1 VDPTQDG
8 GLMDMVGSR
17 RRRILSYAVR
27 YALLGFSA
35 FVLVYPFLYMLST
48 SFKERSLVL
57 GDPLNLIPEDP
68 TLDNYIQVLSYE
80 NFGRYFLNSALV
92 AIVSTFL
99 IVLLSSMMAYGFTKL
114 NFPGKRILFALIVV
128 GLTIPTMML
137 IIPQFLLARDLGLLN
152 SLPGLVPFYVGT
164 ALGFNTFLLSGFFQ
178 SIPKELDEAMIID
191 GAGPWRRYWSLA
203 LPLSKPALGTCVIFA
218 FLGTWDEFAW
228 ALTVLND
235 VDQRTLPIAIALFH
249 GQHSTSWGLVFAASL
264 LAIIPV
270 LIVYIVFQRFFVAGL
285 ASGAIKS

>member
-1 VDPTQDG
+1 
-8 GLMDMVGSR
+8 MDMVGSR

-27 YALLGFSA
+27 YTLLIVSA
-35 FVLVYPFLYMLST
+35 VLLAYPFLYMVST
-48 SFKERSLVL
+48 SFKPRSLVL
-57 GDPLNLIPEDP
+57 GDPLQLIPEDP
-68 TLDNYIQVLSYE
+68 TLDNYIQVLATE

-92 AIVSTFL
+92 AVASTVL
-99 IVLLSSMMAYGFTKL
+99 IVLLSSMMAYAFTRL
-114 NFPGKRILFALIVV
+114 QFPGRRVLFALIVV

-178 SIPKELDEAMIID
+178 GIPKELDEAMLID

-270 LIVYIVFQRFFVAGL
+270 LLVYIVFQRFFVAGL

>member
-1 VDPTQDG
+1 
-8 GLMDMVGSR
+8 MDMVGSR

-114 NFPGKRILFALIVV
+114 NFPGKRILFSLIVV